1 MPGLLAHAP
10 GVPAH
15 LSLTGKWNQ
24 MGPKPP
30 VASPSESRLRA
41 LLEGT
46 VLPSPNTVEM
56 LRTAPSDYRRRFDG
70 GNLHVAELFQE
81 NTKLSPHTTLH
92 DRGDAAAL
100 DHARAWYLST
110 AYRVEDDDL
119 AAGQADTV
127 RPQVD
132 TLPPSLAGILAP
144 FAQAGRLSSLLYGLD
159 LLVLH
164 EQWLLRVVPRA
175 GFLWRDRRLAG
186 DDERRIRE
194 SIVAAERVPRTGPL
208 LFVAAAPWRYMMF
221 LGPRGYRRM
230 LLDAGE
236 LLGRLRDVAA
246 DAAVEAA
253 VFPDF
258 YDRRVDDALLLDGV
272 ERTVVAIVALEG
284 GRS

>member
-1 MPGLLAHAP
+1 
-10 GVPAH
+10 
-15 LSLTGKWNQ
+15 

-30 VASPSESRLRA
+30 VASPSESPPGA

-70 GNLHVAELFQE
+70 GSPHVAELFQE
-81 NTKLSPHTTLH
+81 NTKLSPHTTHH

-110 AYRVEDDDL
+110 AYRVADDDL

-127 RPQVD
+127 RPPVD

-164 EQWLLRVVPRA
+164 EQWVLRVVPRA

-186 DDERRIRE
+186 DDEPRIRE
-194 SIVAAERVPRTGPL
+194 SIVAAERVPHMGPL

-272 ERTVVAIVALEG
+272 ERTIVAIVALEG

>member
-1 MPGLLAHAP
+1 
-10 GVPAH
+10 
-15 LSLTGKWNQ
+15 

-30 VASPSESRLRA
+30 VASPSESPLRA

-127 RPQVD
+127 RP
-132 TLPPSLAGILAP
+132 PSTRCRRASPESWRRSRKPAGSRRCSTAWICSSSTSSGCCESCRAQDSCGATDGSP
-144 FAQAGRLSSLLYGLD
+144 ATTNRAFASR
-159 LLVLH
+159 
-164 EQWLLRVVPRA
+164 
-175 GFLWRDRRLAG
+175 
-186 DDERRIRE
+186 
-194 SIVAAERVPRTGPL
+194 
-208 LFVAAAPWRYMMF
+208 
-221 LGPRGYRRM
+221 
-230 LLDAGE
+230 
-236 LLGRLRDVAA
+236 
-246 DAAVEAA
+246 
-253 VFPDF
+253 
-258 YDRRVDDALLLDGV
+258 
-272 ERTVVAIVALEG
+272 
-284 GRS
+284 